1 MAKKI
6 TPGMET
12 YLETI
17 KKIEEEK
24 KVVRVKG
31 IARKLRVKMPTVTE
45 ALRNLCEEGLIRHEK
60 YGHIELTPEGNKLA
74 EEIDSRHQILFS
86 FLREILGVDSQL
98 ADEDACRIEHVIS
111 RATVRRLVKFVHF
124 VKDFPGGKRLL
135 ENFRNH
141 LRDEKG
147 ICEEKKENGHVQ

>member
-45 ALRNLCEEGLIRHEK
+45 ALRNLC
-60 YGHIELTPEGNKLA
+60 
-74 EEIDSRHQILFS
+74 
-86 FLREILGVDSQL
+86 
-98 ADEDACRIEHVIS
+98 
-111 RATVRRLVKFVHF
+111 
-124 VKDFPGGKRLL
+124 LL
-135 ENFRNH
+135 YTSPSP
-141 LRDEKG
+141 RD
-147 ICEEKKENGHVQ
+147 